1 MIKKDFGSIIANKRK
16 DRKLSQP
23 QLAALL
29 CERGLDVKAHSISK
43 WEKNVNLPNVL
54 QFFALCE
61 ILEISDINRTFQIG
75 TDEKLFSKLNDEGQA
90 KVLDYMNLLMKSGE
104 YIREEPIIYQ
114 FPRRTLSLYDLPVS
128 ADFGVRVC
136 GDSMEPLYLDG
147 QIIWIHKQ
155 ETLEEGEIG
164 VFFLDGD
171 AYVKKYHQ
179 SDSGIQLISLNKKY
193 APIQVTSGS
202 TLKTFGKVVG

>member
-1 MIKKDFGSIIANKRK
+1 MLIKEK

-43 WEKNVNLPNVL
+43 WEKNVNLPNIL

-90 KVLDYMNLLMKSGE
+90 KVLDYMNLFNEKWGIHS
-104 YIREEPIIYQ
+104 IR
-114 FPRRTLSLYDLPVS
+114 TNHLSIS
-128 ADFGVRVC
+128 TKN
-136 GDSMEPLYLDG
+136 S
-147 QIIWIHKQ
+147 
-155 ETLEEGEIG
+155 
-164 VFFLDGD
+164 
-171 AYVKKYHQ
+171 Q
-179 SDSGIQLISLNKKY
+179 SL
-193 APIQVTSGS
+193 
-202 TLKTFGKVVG
+202 